1 MNDKQKQQLMVALVA
16 FNFTVLGYVLYR
28 YLTAPRMVMD
38 VSTLL
43 MAVLIGAAIGL
54 VPAAIG
60 YFVGGMGK

>member
-1 MNDKQKQQLMVALVA
+1 MVALVA

>member
-28 YLTAPRMVMD
+28 YVTAPRMLMD

-43 MAVLIGAAIGL
+43 VALLIGAAIGL
-54 VPAAIG
+54 VTGAIG
-60 YFVGGMGK
+60 YFVGGLGK